1 MFDGARI
8 GVVEPF
14 GGDRRAMSRCQTL
27 DMAAGWRDA
36 SVSSTALKDA
46 LLLVDVIQNFRHE
59 GAERLLESFRERH
72 PALVTAIERARR
84 DQIPIVYA
92 NDNHGVWD
100 GDAASLVRRAV
111 EDGRAPELVEAI
123 APGDGDR
130 FVVKP
135 RYSAF
140 DHTPLELVLR
150 ELGVERV
157 LLAGAATEMCVVQS
171 AIDAKEEGFKVTIL
185 ADACATNDE
194 RMERL
199 ALEYAERI
207 VGAFVERVSDG

>member
-1 MFDGARI
+1 
-8 GVVEPF
+8 
-14 GGDRRAMSRCQTL
+14 MSRCQTPEH
-27 DMAAGWRDA
+27 GRRVEGRV
-36 SVSSTALKDA
+36 VSSTALKDA
-46 LLLVDVIQNFRHE
+46 LLLVDVIQDFRHE

-72 PALVTAIERARR
+72 PALMTAIERARR
-84 DQIPIVYA
+84 DEIPIVYA

-100 GDAASLVRRAV
+100 GDAGSLVRRAV
-111 EDGRAPELVEAI
+111 EDGRAPELVEAV
-123 APGDGDR
+123 APTDDDR

-150 ELGVERV
+150 ELEVERV
-157 LLAGAATEMCVVQS
+157 LLAGVATEMCVVQS

-207 VGAFVERVSDG
+207 VGAFVERVSDGDG

>member
-1 MFDGARI
+1 
-8 GVVEPF
+8 V
-14 GGDRRAMSRCQTL
+14 
-27 DMAAGWRDA
+27 
-36 SVSSTALKDA
+36 KDA
-46 LLLVDVIQNFRHE
+46 LLVVDVIQDFRHE
-59 GAERLLESFRERH
+59 GGERLLESFRECH
-72 PALVTAIERARR
+72 PALLAAIERARR
-84 DQIPIVYA
+84 NEIPIVYA

-100 GDAASLVRRAV
+100 GDAGSLVRRAV
-111 EDGRAPELVEAI
+111 ADGRAPELVEAV
-123 APGDGDR
+123 APRDGDR

-150 ELGVERV
+150 ELEVERV
-157 LLAGAATEMCVVQS
+157 LLAGTATEMCVVQT

-194 RMERL
+194 RMETL

-207 VGAFVERVSDG
+207 VGAFVERSSERG